1 MDQTRTP
8 AARTAAT
15 PTTLLDL
22 AKRINDEHR
31 LCTRYAR
38 AGLAHAL
45 RAGRLLL
52 EAKRRCVHGE
62 WRTWLVEHFDASAT
76 TAQVYMRVAKH
87 WKALKGKTQA
97 TVDLT
102 LEAALAALTKPRK
115 GRMKPKDPEA
125 PEAPEDQADDL
136 GNGTFAEAYRAF
148 RREVARTKTDGFERV
163 SRKAVQRHLR
173 LLAMMVGGRIETATH
188 ERTENW
194 RLAELV
200 ERLVTLADVP
210 PSELALGDLRQTAKD
225 IGEIVLGPEGDGR
238 VELTTECA
246 A

>member
-76 TAQVYMRVAKH
+76 TAQVYMR
-87 WKALKGKTQA
+87 
-97 TVDLT
+97 
-102 LEAALAALTKPRK
+102 
-115 GRMKPKDPEA
+115 
-125 PEAPEDQADDL
+125 
-136 GNGTFAEAYRAF
+136 
-148 RREVARTKTDGFERV
+148 
-163 SRKAVQRHLR
+163 
-173 LLAMMVGGRIETATH
+173 
-188 ERTENW
+188 
-194 RLAELV
+194 
-200 ERLVTLADVP
+200 
-210 PSELALGDLRQTAKD
+210 
-225 IGEIVLGPEGDGR
+225 
-238 VELTTECA
+238 
-246 A
+246 